1 MNGVAHRDI
10 DTHLDPES
18 IFLIIEGD
26 LQATA
31 LGSRVAAQ
39 KFYFLGIFQKG
50 GLGCFHLLL
59 KRLKTDF
66 QYLIEMNKGMIR
78 FEEKSVSLLETRA
91 VHTTKVRYSLGR
103 K

>member
-1 MNGVAHRDI
+1 MNGVAHIDV

-18 IFLIIEGD
+18 ISLLIEGD

-31 LGSRVAAQ
+31 LGSRVAGQ
-39 KFYFLGIFQKG
+39 KFYFLGISQKG

-66 QYLIEMNKGMIR
+66 QHPIEMKKGIIR
-78 FEEKSVSLLETRA
+78 FEEKSVSLLETRT
-91 VHTTKVRYSLGR
+91 VHTTKVRCSLGR

>member
-1 MNGVAHRDI
+1 MNGVAHRDV

-18 IFLIIEGD
+18 IFLVLEGD

-31 LGSRVAAQ
+31 LHSRIAGQ
-39 KFYFLGIFQKG
+39 KFYFLAISQKG

-59 KRLKTDF
+59 RRLKTGF
-66 QYLIEMNKGMIR
+66 QHLIEMKKGIIR
-78 FEEKSVSLLETRA
+78 FEEKSVSLLETRT
-91 VHTTKVRYSLGR
+91 VHTTKVRCSLGR